1 MSDNYL
7 NYNLEKNYLTNNV
20 DQVGGFGDIEGRFNG
35 LCDFANADYLPA
47 SFNDLTGLNSPSIK
61 PDIKNIKNIS
71 TSNFEKDLDI
81 SMNNKN
87 LDNVQDWMDTSS
99 VYVENSVE
107 PFRGGSSGS
116 RGSSMGRSGYGGM
129 GRSGY
134 GGMGRYSR
142 YGSSV
147 GTSPIRTKS
156 QFRNRINNISS
167 SQDIK
172 RNISDKIVKN
182 KNYYGGNNYYIG
194 DNGSSM
200 WPNINP
206 LIFPAVIG
214 GAAYSDYYNQNQPP
228 INININNLAPEITKN
243 EVQMETEIKTRNEVE
258 MEAEQKIILEKLKN
272 AKLKDKLQNNSK
284 ISNSETIESNK
295 PNDSSNNFWIIAVMI
310 VLILIYIFISNNK
323 KLKNDTTLLTISNS
337 SSNKLETTSFGF

>member
-20 DQVGGFGDIEGRFNG
+20 DQVGGFGDIEGRFDG
-35 LCDFANADYLPA
+35 LGDFANADYLPA

-107 PFRGGSSGS
+107 PFRGGSS
-116 RGSSMGRSGYGGM
+116 RGSSMGRSGYGD
-129 GRSGY
+129 
-134 GGMGRYSR
+134 MGRYSR

-147 GTSPIRTKS
+147 GTSPSRTKS
-156 QFRNRINNISS
+156 QFRDRI
-167 SQDIK
+167 
-172 RNISDKIVKN
+172 N

-206 LIFPAVIG
+206 LIYPAVIG

-228 INININNLAPEITKN
+228 ITININNLAPEITKN